1 MSLLHAPWAGPR
13 VERNLRIMPVLADQT
28 PEQSEFARSAEA
40 REFVRLVV
48 RRDIPPAILDGAL
61 LDQMMLYLATYGE
74 VTAAALRFKAD
85 KSASRAGRRAFAVC
99 RAVFRNCVAMKA
111 RGIDLWAA

>member
-1 MSLLHAPWAGPR
+1 MSLLAAPWAGPR
-13 VERNLRIMPVLADQT
+13 VEQHLRIMPVLADQT
-28 PEQSEFARSAEA
+28 PEQAAFARSPES

-48 RRDIPPAILDGAL
+48 RRDIPPSILDGDL

-74 VTAAALRFKAD
+74 VPAAAQRFKAD
-85 KSASRAGRRAFAVC
+85 KSSSRAGRRAFAIC